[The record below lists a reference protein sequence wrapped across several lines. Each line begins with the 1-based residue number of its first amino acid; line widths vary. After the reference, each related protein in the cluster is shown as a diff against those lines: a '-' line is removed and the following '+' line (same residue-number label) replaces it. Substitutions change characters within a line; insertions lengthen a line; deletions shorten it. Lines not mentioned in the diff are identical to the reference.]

1 MKVSKP
7 QADVPMP
14 PKGGPRRG
22 SLADQFRR
30 LQVGES
36 VLVRGRSQTD
46 GLHGYWKHLHDPFG
60 WRMHFTTRKTVE
72 GVRVWRTA

>member
-1 MKVSKP
+1 MTVSKP

-14 PKGGPRRG
+14 AKGRRPK

-36 VLVRGRSQTD
+36 VIVRGRSKTD
-46 GLHGYWKHLHDPFG
+46 GLHGYWKHLRDPFG
-60 WRMHFTTRKTVE
+60 WKMKFTTRQTDE
-72 GVRVWRTA
+72 GVRVWRVA